1 MPQTMSVATLC
12 SAFLEILPVFVWF
25 CSVNA
30 RPSWPSLSPSA
41 KGAWDGGV
49 GRDTAQGFLKHWRN
63 QWGFG
68 VARLDSGDHKSISK
82 CAPFASETHHST
94 VFGASAP
101 WLANKHRIQ
110 KKITAR
116 PPTPTH
122 AKKIVHV
129 ASNPHHGF
137 SLLVRVSDQQQ
148 PHTSLVPMRRNGAT
162 ARSMIQHQEWRGPLL
177 QLHWWRQPYKG
188 NLRKNIAHHE
198 RSTGANSGKNCQPKG
213 RHGPW
218 WVQVALPNRSLQKMD
233 PSGGAT
239 RTMQ

>member
-1 MPQTMSVATLC
+1 
-12 SAFLEILPVFVWF
+12 VWF

-101 WLANKHRIQ
+101 WLANKHRIP

-148 PHTSLVPMRRNGAT
+148 PHTSLVPMRRNGAK
-162 ARSMIQHQEWRGPLL
+162 P
-177 QLHWWRQPYKG
+177 RQGQWYSI
-188 NLRKNIAHHE
+188 R
-198 RSTGANSGKNCQPKG
+198 
-213 RHGPW
+213 
-218 WVQVALPNRSLQKMD
+218 
-233 PSGGAT
+233 SGGAHFSSSIDGGNPT
-239 RTMQ
+239 KVTWEKTSRIMKGALGQTPGKTASPRVGMGLGGFKWLFLTVHCKKWTPLGAQRERCNNRVSTLPWA